1 MKQLFI
7 LFNTISLMLLGI
19 FTGDSVVK
27 ITNNLPDKMVAGKE
41 YQVEFKLTKPA
52 IQGFGMFQ
60 IELPDGV
67 SLVQNPD
74 SAVSYVVEG
83 NIVKWVWASLPSDDE
98 VPFNLTFNVASN
110 LQGNVSFKSRFYYIY
125 NNDKAFVDMSP
136 KQVEIENTE
145 MTKAFENAAKD
156 TTLVNAPAAVAS
168 NAEPPGNIVLNR
180 TVTKGSKPNELIVT
194 IKIKKGSTKG
204 FARFSDDV
212 LTGVTAKVVKA
223 DGSSFSVADGKLKFV
238 WVAVPDKEEL
248 EISYMLSTTTEKTT
262 DLHGEYSYLEDNQ
275 SKKVNMNDLTAE
287 FGDLISTEQP
297 IVEVEPTPEPVKEE
311 KPVVAAVEPVKE
323 KVKEQPV
330 KEKVKEV
337 KPSKPVRKEGSVSY
351 HVQIGAFK
359 NANVTAAVLKKIYH
373 LKENIRSE
381 FHDSYSKFMIGDHD
395 EYKVA
400 RDHRE
405 EAKKNNGVPNAF
417 VVAYAEGK
425 RITVQEALMITNQKW
440 FK

>member
-1 MKQLFI
+1 MMKQLFI
-7 LFNTISLMLLGI
+7 LFNTISLVLLGI

-27 ITNNLPDKMVAGKE
+27 ITNNLPEKMTAGKD

-67 SLVQNPD
+67 TLVQNPD
-74 SAVSYVVEG
+74 SAVSYVLEG

-98 VPFNLTFNVASN
+98 VPFNLNFNVASN
-110 LQGNVSFKSRFYYIY
+110 LQGNVSFKARFYYIY
-125 NNDKAFVDMSP
+125 NNDKAFVDMNP

-212 LTGVTAKVVKA
+212 LNGVTAKVIKG

-248 EISYMLSTTTEKTT
+248 EISYMLSTNTEKTT

-287 FGDLISTEQP
+287 FGDLTSAEP
-297 IVEVEPTPEPVKEE
+297 VVAVESVPEPVKE
-311 KPVVAAVEPVKE
+311 KPVVAVAVPVKPKIKEQAIQE
-323 KVKEQPV
+323 KVKDV
-330 KEKVKEV
+330 VS
-337 KPSKPVRKEGSVSY
+337 SKPVRREGSVSY
-351 HVQIGAFK
+351 YVQIGAFK
-359 NANVTAAVLKKIYH
+359 NTNVNASVLKKLYH
-373 LKENIRSE
+373 IKESIRSE
-381 FHDSYSKFMIGDHD
+381 FHDSYSKFMIGDHG
-395 EYKVA
+395 EYKGA

-405 EAKKNNGVPNAF
+405 ETKRNNGVPNAF
-417 VVAYAEGK
+417 VVAYNEGK
-425 RITVQEALMITNQKW
+425 RITVQ
-440 FK
+440 

>member
-7 LFNTISLMLLGI
+7 LFNTISLVLLGI

-27 ITNNLPDKMVAGKE
+27 ITNNLPEKMTAGKD

-67 SLVQNPD
+67 TLVQNPD

-98 VPFNLTFNVASN
+98 VPFNLNFNVASN
-110 LQGNVSFKSRFYYIY
+110 LQGNVSFKARFYYIY
-125 NNDKAFVDMSP
+125 NNDKAFVDMNP

-156 TTLVNAPAAVAS
+156 STLVNAPAAVAS

-212 LTGVTAKVVKA
+212 LNGVTAKVIKG

-248 EISYMLSTTTEKTT
+248 EISYMLSTSTEKTT

-287 FGDLISTEQP
+287 FGDLTS
-297 IVEVEPTPEPVKEE
+297 VEPVVDVESVPEPVKE
-311 KPVVAAVEPVKE
+311 KPVVAVAVKPKIKEQAIQE
-323 KVKEQPV
+323 KVKDV
-330 KEKVKEV
+330 VS
-337 KPSKPVRKEGSVSY
+337 SKPVRREGSVSY
-351 HVQIGAFK
+351 YVQIGAFK
-359 NANVTAAVLKKIYH
+359 NTNVTASVLKKLYH
-373 LKENIRSE
+373 IKESIRSE
-381 FHDSYSKFMIGDHD
+381 FHDSYSKFMIGDHG
-395 EYKVA
+395 EYKGA

-405 EAKKNNGVPNAF
+405 ETKRNNGVPNAF
-417 VVAYAEGK
+417 VVAYNEGK

>member
-7 LFNTISLMLLGI
+7 LFNTISLVLLGI

-27 ITNNLPDKMVAGKE
+27 ITNNLPEKMTAGKD

-67 SLVQNPD
+67 TLVQNPD
-74 SAVSYVVEG
+74 SAVSYVLEG

-98 VPFNLTFNVASN
+98 VPFNLNFNVASN
-110 LQGNVSFKSRFYYIY
+110 LQGNVSFKARFYYIY
-125 NNDKAFVDMSP
+125 NNDKAFVDMNP

-212 LTGVTAKVVKA
+212 LNGVTAKVIKG

-248 EISYMLSTTTEKTT
+248 EISYMLSTNTEKTT

-287 FGDLISTEQP
+287 FGDLTSAEP
-297 IVEVEPTPEPVKEE
+297 VVAVESVPEPVKE
-311 KPVVAAVEPVKE
+311 KPVVAVAVPVKPKIKEQAIQE
-323 KVKEQPV
+323 KVKDV
-330 KEKVKEV
+330 VS
-337 KPSKPVRKEGSVSY
+337 SKPVRREGSVSY
-351 HVQIGAFK
+351 YVQIGAFK
-359 NANVTAAVLKKIYH
+359 NTNVNASVLKKLYH
-373 LKENIRSE
+373 IKESIRSE
-381 FHDSYSKFMIGDHD
+381 FHDSYSKFMIGDHG
-395 EYKVA
+395 EYKGA

-405 EAKKNNGVPNAF
+405 ETKRNNGVPNAF
-417 VVAYAEGK
+417 VVAYNEGK